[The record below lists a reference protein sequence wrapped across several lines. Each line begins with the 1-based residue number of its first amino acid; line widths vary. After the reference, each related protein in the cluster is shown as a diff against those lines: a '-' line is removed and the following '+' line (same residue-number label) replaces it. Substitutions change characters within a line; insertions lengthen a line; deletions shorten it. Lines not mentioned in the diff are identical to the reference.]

1 MGVVLVRSS
10 KTIMKTFVALSA
22 LVAATLAA
30 PAADADAQLLG
41 AGDAGLAG
49 YTGLGGVGYSGL
61 AGGYSGVAAAPYAA
75 GVVAAPA
82 ATYAAAPAVS
92 YAAAPA
98 VAYAAAPV
106 ATVHHTVHQPIVPV
120 HQVREHVITAPVVRQ
135 VGVNVHHQVKHI
147 PQVHVDTKTSHAV
160 THHVINHAPQIGA
173 FVAPAV
179 AAAAIPVAAAAS
191 PIIAI
196 QIRAQDRLHFGQET
210 KKILRVCKPC
220 WVSIAL
226 FICSLLKSTLF
237 LPNSKIKLMKNL
249 ICQK

>member
-1 MGVVLVRSS
+1 MGVVLVRST

-41 AGDAGLAG
+41 AGYAGLAG

-61 AGGYSGVAAAPYAA
+61 AGVGYSGLAGGYAGVAAAPYAA

-98 VAYAAAPV
+98 VSYAAAPV
-106 ATVHHTVHQPIVPV
+106 ATVHLAVHQPIVPV

-135 VGVNVHHQVKHI
+135 VGVNVHHQVQHI
-147 PQVHVDTKTSHAV
+147 PQVHVDTKTSNV
-160 THHVINHAPQIGA
+160 VSTHIINHAPQVGA
-173 FVAPAV
+173 FIAPGAAAFPFGAVPALV
-179 AAAAIPVAAAAS
+179 AAAPAAAAEAVEAVES
-191 PIIAI
+191 A
-196 QIRAQDRLHFGQET
+196 
-210 KKILRVCKPC
+210 
-220 WVSIAL
+220 
-226 FICSLLKSTLF
+226 
-237 LPNSKIKLMKNL
+237 
-249 ICQK
+249 

>member
-1 MGVVLVRSS
+1 MGTSVVLVCST

-41 AGDAGLAG
+41 AGYAGLAG

-61 AGGYSGVAAAPYAA
+61 AGGYAGVAAAPYAA

-92 YAAAPA
+92 
-98 VAYAAAPV
+98 YAAAPV

-135 VGVNVHHQVKHI
+135 VGVNVHHQVQHI
-147 PQVHVDTKTSHAV
+147 PNVHVDTKTSNV
-160 THHVINHAPQIGA
+160 VSTHIINHAPQVGA
-173 FVAPAV
+173 FIAPGAAAFPFGAIPALVAAVPAVV
-179 AAAAIPVAAAAS
+179 AAAPAAVVEPVEAVEAAESA
-191 PIIAI
+191 
-196 QIRAQDRLHFGQET
+196 
-210 KKILRVCKPC
+210 
-220 WVSIAL
+220 
-226 FICSLLKSTLF
+226 
-237 LPNSKIKLMKNL
+237 
-249 ICQK
+249 

>member
-1 MGVVLVRSS
+1 MGVVLVRST

-41 AGDAGLAG
+41 AGYAGLAG
-49 YTGLGGVGYSGL
+49 YTGLGGLGYSGL
-61 AGGYSGVAAAPYAA
+61 AGGYSGLAGVGYSGLAGVAAAPYAA

-92 YAAAPA
+92 YAAAPT

-135 VGVNVHHQVKHI
+135 VGVNVHHQVQHI
-147 PQVHVDTKTSHAV
+147 PQVHVDTKTSNV
-160 THHVINHAPQIGA
+160 V
-173 FVAPAV
+173 
-179 AAAAIPVAAAAS
+179 
-191 PIIAI
+191 
-196 QIRAQDRLHFGQET
+196 R
-210 KKILRVCKPC
+210 
-220 WVSIAL
+220 
-226 FICSLLKSTLF
+226 
-237 LPNSKIKLMKNL
+237 
-249 ICQK
+249 

>member
-1 MGVVLVRSS
+1 MGVVLVCST

-41 AGDAGLAG
+41 AGYAGLAG

-61 AGGYSGVAAAPYAA
+61 AGGYSGLAGVGYSGLAGGYAGVAAAPYAA
-75 GVVAAPA
+75 GVGAAH
-82 ATYAAAPAVS
+82 
-92 YAAAPA
+92 A

-135 VGVNVHHQVKHI
+135 VGVNVHHQVQHI

-160 THHVINHAPQIGA
+160 STHIINHAPQVGA
-173 FVAPAV
+173 FIAPGVAALPFAATPALVAAVPAVV
-179 AAAAIPVAAAAS
+179 AAAPAAVVEPVEAVEAVEAVESA
-191 PIIAI
+191 
-196 QIRAQDRLHFGQET
+196 
-210 KKILRVCKPC
+210 
-220 WVSIAL
+220 
-226 FICSLLKSTLF
+226 
-237 LPNSKIKLMKNL
+237 
-249 ICQK
+249 

>member
-1 MGVVLVRSS
+1 MGVVLVRST

-22 LVAATLAA
+22 LLAA

-41 AGDAGLAG
+41 AGYAGLAG

-61 AGGYSGVAAAPYAA
+61 AGGYSGLAGVGYSGLAGGYAGVAAAPYAA

-106 ATVHHTVHQPIVPV
+106 ATVHHTAHQPIVPV

-147 PQVHVDTKTSHAV
+147 PQVHVDTKT
-160 THHVINHAPQIGA
+160 
-173 FVAPAV
+173 
-179 AAAAIPVAAAAS
+179 
-191 PIIAI
+191 
-196 QIRAQDRLHFGQET
+196 
-210 KKILRVCKPC
+210 
-220 WVSIAL
+220 
-226 FICSLLKSTLF
+226 
-237 LPNSKIKLMKNL
+237 
-249 ICQK
+249 

>member
-1 MGVVLVRSS
+1 MGSVVLVRST

-41 AGDAGLAG
+41 AGYAGLAG
-49 YTGLGGVGYSGL
+49 YTSLAGVGYSGL
-61 AGGYSGVAAAPYAA
+61 AGGYSGLAGVGYSGLAGGYAGVAAAPYAA

-120 HQVREHVITAPVVRQ
+120 HQVCEHVITAPVVRQ
-135 VGVNVHHQVKHI
+135 VGVNVHHQVQHI
-147 PQVHVDTKTSHAV
+147 PNVHVDTKTSNV
-160 THHVINHAPQIGA
+160 VSTHIINHAPQVGA
-173 FVAPAV
+173 FIAPGAAAFPFGAVPALVAAAPAV
-179 AAAAIPVAAAAS
+179 VAAAPAAAAEPVEAVEAVESA
-191 PIIAI
+191 
-196 QIRAQDRLHFGQET
+196 
-210 KKILRVCKPC
+210 
-220 WVSIAL
+220 
-226 FICSLLKSTLF
+226 
-237 LPNSKIKLMKNL
+237 
-249 ICQK
+249 

>member
-1 MGVVLVRSS
+1 MGVVLVRST

-30 PAADADAQLLG
+30 PAAEADAQLLG
-41 AGDAGLAG
+41 AGYAGLAG
-49 YTGLGGVGYSGL
+49 YTSLAGVGYSGL
-61 AGGYSGVAAAPYAA
+61 AGGYAGVAAAPYAA
-75 GVVAAPA
+75 GVVAAPAATYAAAPAVSYAAAPA

-135 VGVNVHHQVKHI
+135 VGVNVHHQVQHI
-147 PQVHVDTKTSHAV
+147 PNVHVDTKTSNV
-160 THHVINHAPQIGA
+160 VSTHIINHAPQVGA
-173 FVAPAV
+173 FIAPAV

-196 QIRAQDRLHFGQET
+196 
-210 KKILRVCKPC
+210 
-220 WVSIAL
+220 
-226 FICSLLKSTLF
+226 
-237 LPNSKIKLMKNL
+237 
-249 ICQK
+249 

>member
-1 MGVVLVRSS
+1 MGVVLVRST

-41 AGDAGLAG
+41 AGYAGLAG

-61 AGGYSGVAAAPYAA
+61 AGGGYSSLAGGYAGVAAAPYAA

-98 VAYAAAPV
+98 VSYAAAPV

-160 THHVINHAPQIGA
+160 SHHVINHAPQVGA
-173 FVAPAV
+173 FVAPAF
-179 AAAAIPVAAAAS
+179 AAAALPVAAAAS

-196 QIRAQDRLHFGQET
+196 
-210 KKILRVCKPC
+210 
-220 WVSIAL
+220 
-226 FICSLLKSTLF
+226 
-237 LPNSKIKLMKNL
+237 
-249 ICQK
+249 